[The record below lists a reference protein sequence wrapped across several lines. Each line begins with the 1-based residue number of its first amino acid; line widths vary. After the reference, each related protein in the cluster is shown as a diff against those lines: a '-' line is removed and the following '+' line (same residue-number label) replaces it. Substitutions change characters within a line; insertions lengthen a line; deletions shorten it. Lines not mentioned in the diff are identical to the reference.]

1 MSTEETRITRIAELA
16 IDSGEAGACLVVIYG
31 AHLGH
36 KYEVLESVLM
46 GRGDECDIV
55 LTADSVSRK
64 HALAEP
70 RANGTRLRDLDSTNG
85 TYVNDEPVQE
95 AMLRHGD
102 LVKVGDTIFKY
113 LAAGNIEQAYHEE
126 IYRMT
131 IMDGLT
137 GAYNRRYVQEYLERE
152 VARAH
157 RYNRALS
164 VVMLDI
170 DHLKRVN
177 DQLGDVTGDFVLR
190 EVSELARRRIR
201 REEVFARYG
210 GEEFCIVLP
219 ETASHGA
226 LTLAEHIRELV
237 ESHAFEFDGDVIPVT
252 LSAGVA
258 QLRHPMRDWTAL
270 VEAADTNLYRAKGDG
285 RNKVVCDDGA
295 T

>member
-1 MSTEETRITRIAELA
+1 
-16 IDSGEAGACLVVIYG
+16 
-31 AHLGH
+31 
-36 KYEVLESVLM
+36 
-46 GRGDECDIV
+46 
-55 LTADSVSRK
+55 
-64 HALAEP
+64 
-70 RANGTRLRDLDSTNG
+70 
-85 TYVNDEPVQE
+85 
-95 AMLRHGD
+95 MLRHGD

-164 VVMLDI
+164 VIMLDI
-170 DHLKRVN
+170 DHFKRVN
-177 DQLGDVTGDFVLR
+177 DQFGHLAGDFVLR

-226 LTLAEHIRELV
+226 TTLAEHIRELV

-258 QLRHPMRDWTAL
+258 QLRHPMRTWTAL
-270 VEAADTNLYRAKGDG
+270 VEAADTNLYRAKSDG
-285 RNKVVCDDGA
+285 RNKVVTDDGE